1 MHINR
6 FKNHIDSM
14 ARSDRFNVEIR
25 ASKIDLR
32 SRGLRVSEV
41 NIPGKT
47 MDVQRHG
54 FGGGMPDRPY
64 ITGITYE
71 NEVTM
76 KFLLDTSM
84 EDKQLMEL
92 WQSYMFDEAYNLQY
106 PENYHGQVIIEQL
119 GVDNIPVYSVELHE
133 AFPTVVTGLTMS
145 AGSTEVQTFDVTFNY
160 RTWSSSFENSPSGL
174 LGGLFNK
181 KMRKIRSKLD
191 NKIQDKLFG

>member
-6 FKNHIDSM
+6 FKNHLDSM

-25 ASKIDLR
+25 APKIDLR

-47 MDVQRHG
+47 MDVQRHS
-54 FGGGMPDRPY
+54 FGGGMPDTPY

-76 KFLLDTSM
+76 KFLLDTTM

-106 PENYHGQVIIEQL
+106 PENYHGTVIIEQL
-119 GVDNIPVYSVELHE
+119 GVDNIPVYSVELHD